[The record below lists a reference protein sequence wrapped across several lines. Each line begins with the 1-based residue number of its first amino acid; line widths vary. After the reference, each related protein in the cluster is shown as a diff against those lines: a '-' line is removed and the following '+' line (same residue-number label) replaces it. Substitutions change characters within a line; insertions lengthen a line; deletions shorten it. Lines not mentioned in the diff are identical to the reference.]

1 MRPRLRVTALCAIS
15 MIAAC
20 ITNPH
25 ISPANLDIDVPADNL
40 NAFLKRLGNTD
51 GWDTV
56 MWWSGQIFAVMPCE

>member
-1 MRPRLRVTALCAIS
+1 